1 MIEVN
6 NISFSYNN
14 TKPYLIENLSFTI
27 PSGSYV
33 SVIGENGSAK
43 TTLIKLML
51 GILKPLK
58 GSINRKSANIGYV
71 PQKLDNFNSQFP
83 ITVYE
88 VLNTHRRILRIK
100 DKTSIINGLKSVG
113 MLDYKDSLIGNLS
126 GGQQQ
131 KVFIAKALLGDRDV
145 IILDEPSTGVDNKS
159 MKEIYNI
166 ITHLNKNHGI
176 TVVSIEHNME
186 AAIKNS
192 THILSMNS
200 GSGSLYTLNDFLN
213 SQNII

>member
-1 MIEVN
+1 MIGVN

-14 TKPYLIENLSFTI
+14 TKPYLIDNLYFTL
-27 PSGSYV
+27 PTGSYV

-43 TTLIKLML
+43 TTLIKLMV
-51 GILKPLK
+51 GILKPIK
-58 GSINRKSANIGYV
+58 GSINIKSSSIGYV

-88 VLNTHRRILRIK
+88 VLNTHRKILKIK
-100 DKTSIINGLKSVG
+100 DKTCITDALKSVG
-113 MLDYKDSLIGNLS
+113 MLDYTNSLIGNLS

-131 KVFIAKALLGDRDV
+131 KVFIAKALIGDRD
-145 IILDEPSTGVDNKS
+145 ILILDEPSTGVDNKS

-176 TVVSIEHNME
+176 TVVSIEHNLDT
-186 AAIKNS
+186 AIKNS
-192 THILSMNS
+192 SHILSMEN
-200 GSGSLYTLNDFLN
+200 GSGTLYPLDEYLNN
-213 SQNII
+213 HHII

>member
-1 MIEVN
+1 MIEIS

-14 TKPYLIENLSFTI
+14 IKPYIIENLSFTI

-51 GILKPLK
+51 GILKPVK
-58 GSINRKSANIGYV
+58 GSIDSQSTSIGYV
-71 PQKLDNFNSQFP
+71 PQKLDSFNSQFP

-88 VLNTHRRILRIK
+88 VLNTHRKILKLK
-100 DKTSIINGLKSVG
+100 DKNCIIDGLKSVG
-113 MLDYKDSLIGNLS
+113 MLDYKDNLIGNLS

-131 KVFIAKALLGDRDV
+131 KVFIAKALLGDRDML
-145 IILDEPSTGVDNKS
+145 ILDEPSTGVDNKS
-159 MKEIYNI
+159 MREIYSI

-176 TVVSIEHNME
+176 TVVSIEHNLE

-192 THILSMNS
+192 THILSMKN
-200 GSGSLYTLNDFLN
+200 GHGTLYTLDEFLN